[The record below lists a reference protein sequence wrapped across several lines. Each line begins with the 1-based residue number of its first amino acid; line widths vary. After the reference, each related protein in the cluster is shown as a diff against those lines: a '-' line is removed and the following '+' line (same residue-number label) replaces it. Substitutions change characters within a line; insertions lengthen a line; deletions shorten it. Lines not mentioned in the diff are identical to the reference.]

1 MIGEQGSLIPSFE
14 PEAVAAA
21 HRIVGRRAE
30 LRSLAACVQTGRN
43 ALLEGP
49 VGVGKT
55 ALARAVAEGLGRG
68 FLRVDGDGRY
78 SEAKL
83 VGHFDPPGVLARGYL
98 PELFVDG
105 PLIAAMRQGALL
117 FINELNRMPEG
128 VQNVLLPALDE
139 GMVHVPHLGV
149 VRAAPGFVVIATQNP
164 AEFVATGH
172 LSEALLD
179 RFELVR
185 LGYQNDADEQVIVEQ
200 ECRTGPADDIIAG
213 AVAIVRATRNDPR
226 IRRGASVRAAVAI
239 ADLATVLGGDLRAAA
254 ALALPTRIE
263 LVDSRVTPMEQ
274 LLDELQKKTTPSR
287 PPSSPR

>member
-1 MIGEQGSLIPSFE
+1 
-14 PEAVAAA
+14 
-21 HRIVGRRAE
+21 
-30 LRSLAACVQTGRN
+30 
-43 ALLEGP
+43 
-49 VGVGKT
+49 
-55 ALARAVAEGLGRG
+55 
-68 FLRVDGDGRY
+68 
-78 SEAKL
+78 
-83 VGHFDPPGVLARGYL
+83 
-98 PELFVDG
+98 
-105 PLIAAMRQGALL
+105 MRQGALL

-139 GMVHVPHLGV
+139 GIVYVPHLGV

-185 LGYQNDADEQVIVEQ
+185 LGYQSDDDEQIIVSQ
-200 ECRTGPADDIIAG
+200 QARTQPAADIVAG
-213 AVAIVRATRNDPR
+213 AVAIARATRNDPR

-263 LVDSRVTPMEQ
+263 LVDARETPMEQ
-274 LLDELQKKTTPSR
+274 LLEELEKKSLGLR
-287 PPSSPR
+287 PPSSRP

>member
-1 MIGEQGSLIPSFE
+1 MSSENGPLIQTFE
-14 PEAVAAA
+14 PEAVAVA

-30 LRSLAACVQTGRN
+30 LRSLAACVQTDRN

-68 FLRVDGDGRY
+68 FVRVDGDGRY
-78 SEAKL
+78 TEAKL

-105 PLIAAMRQGALL
+105 PLVAAMRQGALL

-139 GMVHVPHLGV
+139 GIVYVPHLGV

-185 LGYQNDADEQVIVEQ
+185 LGYQSDDDEQIIVSQ
-200 ECRTGPADDIIAG
+200 QARTQPAPDIVAG
-213 AVAIVRATRNDPR
+213 AVAIARATRNDPR

-263 LVDSRVTPMEQ
+263 LVDARETPMEQ
-274 LLDELQKKTTPSR
+274 LLEELEKKSLGLR
-287 PPSSPR
+287 PPSSRP